1 MGAVNTTYTFTA
13 TDTITSTK
21 MNNIIDET
29 TMTSD
34 ACLSG
39 GGLEVAS
46 GKLSI
51 SANAINNSRLATNSV
66 TSSNIVDGTIVN
78 ADINASAAIAGTKVS
93 PNFGNQT
100 IRQDGAS
107 ARILQYNASSGAVT
121 DFGIGTLTGSQDS
134 IGLNVANSTGVLS
147 LGTNS
152 TERMRITSTGNVGI
166 GTASPSSKLHVAGDL
181 TMSSATVATSA
192 SSFPVGYLVV
202 SINGTS
208 RKIPYYA

>member
-1 MGAVNTTYTFTA
+1 
-13 TDTITSTK
+13 

-29 TMTSD
+29 TMTGD
-34 ACLSG
+34 AVLGGSG
-39 GGLEVAS
+39 GSGGLDIAS

-51 SANAINNSRLATNSV
+51 SANAINSSRLAAGSVSNTNVSD
-66 TSSNIVDGTIVN
+66 T
-78 ADINASAAIAGTKVS
+78 AAIAGTKVS
-93 PNFGNQT
+93 PNFGSQT
-100 IRQDGAS
+100 IQQTGAS
-107 ARILQYNASSGAVT
+107 ARIVQYNASSGAVT